1 MKHLMRNIWI
11 IAAMLLL
18 SSGLFA
24 QKGHKI
30 EVQVDG
36 VSDTTMML
44 GHHFGKKKFVVD
56 TVMADENGYA
66 VFEGDEPLDRGIYIL
81 VLPSENNAY
90 FELLVGDDQK
100 FKLITSTENY
110 VENMKV
116 KGSTANKVFNEY
128 QRKMAEF
135 QQEIGT
141 LQSELESLPEDDK
154 AAREKIRDQLK
165 EIGENRKAYMEKVAE
180 ENEGDLFGAIINA
193 ILEPEIPDPPRD
205 EEGNMS
211 DSAFQYRY
219 YRDHYFDNIDFSE
232 AGLLRTPIFEP
243 KLDAYFENVIPPVPD
258 SVIPIAHDLIAEAQD
273 ANYEVFKYMTSHLLN
288 YFETSKVMGMD
299 AVFVSIAEDW
309 YLSGEADWADSTLRA
324 KIEERVLKIT
334 PTIIGQKSADIE
346 QVPTFDERYA
356 SLHALENDYTILVFW
371 EPDCGHCK
379 KVLPRLHELYLDT
392 LQDINVD
399 VFAVYTQVDKEE
411 WTEFIYDKEIDEL
424 IHVWDPYGRTNFRN
438 NYDIYSTPVIYIL
451 DDEKRIVAKRIDVE
465 FIPKFLKYEHER
477 KEKEAKKNAD
487 G

>member
-11 IAAMLLL
+11 IAVILLM
-18 SSGLFA
+18 SSGLIA
-24 QKGHKI
+24 QEEHKI
-30 EVQVDG
+30 EIQVDG
-36 VSDTTMML
+36 ISDTTMML

-100 FKLITSTENY
+100 FKLSTSTENY

-116 KGSTANKVFNEY
+116 KGSAANKVFNEY

-135 QQEIGT
+135 QQEIRT
-141 LQSELESLPEDDK
+141 LQSELESLPDDDK
-154 AAREKIRDQLK
+154 EEREKIRNQLK
-165 EIGENRKAYMEKVAE
+165 GIGENRKAYMKKVAE
-180 ENEGDLFGAIINA
+180 ENEGALFGAIINA
-193 ILEPEIPDPPRD
+193 IMEPEIPDPPRD
-205 EEGNMS
+205 EEGNVS

-243 KLDAYFENVIPPVPD
+243 KLDAYFETVIPPVPD

-334 PTIIGQKSADIE
+334 PNIIGQKAADIK
-346 QVPTFDERYA
+346 QVPTFDDRYA
-356 SLHALENDYTILVFW
+356 SLHALEGDYTILVFW

-379 KVLPRLHELYLDT
+379 KVLPRLHEIYLDT

-411 WTEFIYDKEIDEL
+411 WTEFIYEKEIDEF
-424 IHVWDPYGRTNFRN
+424 IHVWDPYGRTDFRN